1 MSVNPFQQTKLPFNA
16 GFKTYKRIPNLKE
29 NKTTT
34 GIKSE
39 VRKISNGKE
48 TNHESEIIQINHS
61 ALLGSRQGWYFLN
74 ILLPFSYLIGKNM
87 V

>member
-48 TNHESEIIQINHS
+48 INHESEIIQINHS
-61 ALLGSRQGWYFLN
+61 ALLVLGRVGIS
-74 ILLPFSYLIGKNM
+74 
-87 V
+87 